1 MLGVSLFTIIHLLV
15 AIPLCAH
22 VLLRKDN
29 EPVVVGWIALI
40 LLSPFLGCA
49 LYWLFGINRVER
61 SARKLRSRAEVGARA
76 SISARL
82 MPGTS
87 QAGPRF
93 LGITTAVNDLPFLP
107 GNHITP
113 LMNGDMAYPA
123 MLEAIA
129 GAKTTIALSTY
140 IFDYDTTG
148 QTFVNALIAAVGR
161 GVKIRVLIDDV
172 GLRYSKQAIDED
184 LKKGGIAAARFIP
197 HNLRFIRFFNL
208 RNHRKIMVVDGQVG
222 FIGGMNI
229 RHGNVLGAKP
239 SHPVQDIHFQVRGP
253 VLDQMSALFEED
265 WEFATTEAIDLPRWS
280 DTAAYPGIVE
290 ARLAPAGPDHRVETL
305 QWLILGALAV
315 SQKHVRIMTPYFIPN
330 TGLVTALCVCALRGV
345 NVEVMLPSKSNI
357 PGIDWAMAANFEKL
371 IAHGVKIYLGAAP
384 FDHSKIMVVDG
395 RWSLVGSTNWDQ
407 RSLRLNFEAN
417 LECADSALGIEL
429 ERYFDGKKATAHHL
443 QLETVQSAPLWM
455 RLRNN
460 FVRLFSPYL

>member
-1 MLGVSLFTIIHLLV
+1 MLGVSVFTIIHLIIAV
-15 AIPLCAH
+15 PLCAH

-29 EPVVVGWIALI
+29 EPAVVGWIALI
-40 LLSPFLGCA
+40 LLSPFLGSV
-49 LYWLFGINRVER
+49 LYLLFGINRVER
-61 SARKLRSRAEVGARA
+61 SARKLRSRAEVGARF
-76 SISARL
+76 SISAIL
-82 MPGTS
+82 MPWTTK
-87 QAGPRF
+87 AHPRF
-93 LGITTAVNDLPFLP
+93 LGVTTAVNDLPFLP
-107 GNHITP
+107 GNQVAP

-129 GAKTTIALSTY
+129 GAKHTIALSTY
-140 IFDYDTTG
+140 IFDYDATG
-148 QTFVNALIAAVGR
+148 QAFVAALIAAVER
-161 GVKIRVLIDDV
+161 GVRVRVLIDDV
-172 GLRYSKQAIDED
+172 GLRYSKRAIDED
-184 LKKGGIAAARFIP
+184 LTRGGVEAARFIP

-229 RHGNVLGAKP
+229 RHGNVLDAKP
-239 SHPVQDIHFQVRGP
+239 PHPVQDIHFKVRGP

-265 WEFATTEAIDLPRWS
+265 WEFATTEEINLPRWPE
-280 DTAAYPGIVE
+280 TVAYPGIVE

-330 TGLVTALCVCALRGV
+330 AGLVTALCVCALRGV
-345 NVEVMLPSKSNI
+345 EVEVLVPVKSNI
-357 PGIDWAMAANFEKL
+357 PGIDWAMAANFEKI
-371 IAHGVKIYLGAAP
+371 IAHGVKIYLSPAP
-384 FDHSKIMVVDG
+384 FDHSKVMVVDG

-417 LECADSALGIEL
+417 LECVDSAMGAEL
-429 ERYFDGKKATAHHL
+429 ERYFDGKKASARHL
-443 QLETVQSAPLWM
+443 ELQTVQSMPLWM

-460 FVRLFSPYL
+460 FARLFSPYL